1 MSRRPSIRDIAET
14 TGVSAA
20 TVSLALRDKGRMSE
34 TTRDRIKAAAIE
46 AGYVP
51 NSTARSLAGGRTQL
65 IAISLPSIEVAP
77 HELGSVEYFFR
88 LLGAAAAKALELDH
102 GLLVVSPSEEPD
114 RFAVDGAVVV
124 DPSHDDRTIAA
135 FDRMG
140 LPVVTIGRRLGE
152 SEIRPHRRLVVNND
166 FIASTQEVLDHL
178 KERGSTSIAL
188 FASHP
193 IDSFQQDSIDSY
205 RAWCARYEVEPR
217 VVMAASPMPDEA
229 EIAATKLFEGPDR
242 IDGVYATVDTLAEAV
257 IEHADRRG
265 IVVPT
270 DLRIATCSDGV
281 ISRSTTPPLTTLD
294 EKAVEL
300 GEAAVEMLIAA
311 ILDPESGS
319 SFVQVPTE
327 LLVRGSTG

>member
-1 MSRRPSIRDIAET
+1 MTRRPSIRDIAET

-20 TVSLALRDKGRMSE
+20 TVSLALRDKGRMSDE
-34 TTRDRIKAAAIE
+34 TRNRIKAAAVL

-102 GLLVVSPSEEPD
+102 GLLVVSPSEAPD

-124 DPSHDDRTIAA
+124 DPSEDDRTIAA
-135 FDRMG
+135 FDRLG

-152 SEIRPHRRLVVNND
+152 CESRPHRSLVVNND
-166 FIASTQEVLDHL
+166 FIASTREVLDHL
-178 KERGSTSIAL
+178 RDRGSSSLAL
-188 FASHP
+188 FACHP

-205 RAWCARYEVEPR
+205 RDWCGRHGAEPK
-217 VVMAASPMPDEA
+217 VVMADSPMPEQA
-229 EIAATKLFEGPDR
+229 ELAAKGLFDGPNR

-257 IEHADRRG
+257 LERAAGLG
-265 IVVPT
+265 ITVPA

-281 ISRSTTPPLTTLD
+281 IARSTSPTLTTLD

-311 ILDPESGS
+311 ILDPGSGPG
-319 SFVQVPTE
+319 FVQVSTE
-327 LLVRGSTG
+327 LIVRESTA